1 MSHGIINYFQGAV
14 LLMLLFIIK
23 ALSQTNFWEPTGGPA
38 GAFVNTITMT
48 STERL
53 LIGTGKGIFYSDDLG
68 ETWIPS
74 NKGLTNTDVQKMK
87 IIPGGEIIAGTGGGI
102 FISGDG
108 GENWKLFDE
117 GLSQYRIT
125 SLAIRKDNQV
135 FAGVVD
141 TTYGLEGHVFFN
153 QIGENH
159 WVEIDSG
166 FIADDVVR
174 DFLIDENENIYVSTN
189 GGGVLQRDVLYRF
202 TASDSNW
209 VQVYWFAPVFTIKA
223 MHLHSSGLFFAASD
237 IGMLRSSDQG
247 LTWDPADLFRE
258 IIFALEEDSRGTI
271 YAGTAYH
278 GAFFSSDSGSSW
290 TNIVSGLSNPN
301 ILSLEIGPDQR
312 IYAGTYGDGVYRSVN
327 PIVTLS
333 HDNETD
339 LSATHFYLEQNFPN
353 PFNPSTV
360 ISFNLSRKSRV
371 KLLISDTSGRV
382 VSVLV
387 NKPLPAGHYDYR
399 WNASDFSS
407 GIYFYSMQAGSFRQT
422 RKMVLVH

>member
-1 MSHGIINYFQGAV
+1 
-14 LLMLLFIIK
+14 
-23 ALSQTNFWEPTGGPA
+23 
-38 GAFVNTITMT
+38 
-48 STERL
+48 
-53 LIGTGKGIFYSDDLG
+53 
-68 ETWIPS
+68 
-74 NKGLTNTDVQKMK
+74 
-87 IIPGGEIIAGTGGGI
+87 
-102 FISGDG
+102 
-108 GENWKLFDE
+108 
-117 GLSQYRIT
+117 
-125 SLAIRKDNQV
+125 
-135 FAGVVD
+135 
-141 TTYGLEGHVFFN
+141 
-153 QIGENH
+153 
-159 WVEIDSG
+159 
-166 FIADDVVR
+166 
-174 DFLIDENENIYVSTN
+174 
-189 GGGVLQRDVLYRF
+189 LYRF